1 MLTTLSYNDKVLII
15 KKTPE
20 SEIPMPSNPSFL
32 RNGKTLI
39 FDVLNH
45 EKTSAIP
52 WVPFSGVHVGKLK
65 NYAADT
71 VLQDGEKLLESLLEA
86 NRLYAPDGQPVVFDL
101 QIEAEILGC
110 NLLWVHNSP
119 PTVVDH
125 PLQSNPAIPEKMPTP
140 EDGRLP
146 IILDVMR
153 RMKTAVG
160 EHTALYGLI
169 TGPFTLAAHLRGT
182 DIFMDMVDQPDYVI
196 ELLDYCRRFVQQI
209 ASFYIDA
216 GMDVIAVVDPMISQ
230 ISPRHF
236 KRFMT
241 DPFTTLFDSIRAQ
254 EHFSAFFVCGD
265 ATKNI
270 ENMCLTKPDCIAVD
284 ENINMATAQLI
295 TQQYN
300 ITLQGNIPLTTRML
314 LGQQEDNMQ
323 YVLELMDTL
332 DHHNLI
338 ISPGC
343 DMPYDTP
350 VENVIAVAEA
360 IRNPEQTRLV
370 LENYKAKD
378 VDLSSVILPD
388 YKNLEKPLM
397 EVFTLDSSA
406 CAACA
411 YMLAAAERAAEALS
425 GQVDMVEYKITK
437 AENIARLMKMEVKN
451 LPSILINGELKF
463 SSLIPPQQELIETLQ
478 RYLKK

>member
-1 MLTTLSYNDKVLII
+1 MQQKTSY
-15 KKTPE
+15 
-20 SEIPMPSNPSFL
+20 L
-32 RNGKTLI
+32 RNGKKLI

-45 EKTSAIP
+45 QETAGIP

-65 NYAADT
+65 NYHADT
-71 VLQDGEKLLESLLEA
+71 VLQDGEKLLECLLEA

-110 NLLWVHNSP
+110 NLLWVHDSP

-125 PLQSNPAIPEKMPTP
+125 PLQSNPTIPEILPTP
-140 EDGRLP
+140 QDGRLP
-146 IILDVMR
+146 MILDVMQK
-153 RMKTAVG
+153 MKSAVG

-169 TGPFTLAAHLRGT
+169 TGPFTLASHLRGT
-182 DIFMDMVDQPDYVI
+182 DIFMDMVDQPEYVI
-196 ELLDYCRRFVQQI
+196 DLLDYCRRFVQKI
-209 ASFYIDA
+209 AQYYIHA

-236 KRFMT
+236 TRFMSQ
-241 DPFTTLFDSIRAQ
+241 PFTELFNSIREQ
-254 EHFSAFFVCGD
+254 GKFSAFFVCGD

-270 ENMCLTKPDCIAVD
+270 ESMCSTGPDCIAVD
-284 ENINMATAQLI
+284 ENIDMVAAQPI
-295 TQQYN
+295 TQKYN

-323 YVLELMDTL
+323 YVIQLLDSL
-332 DHHNLI
+332 DHQNLI

-350 VENVIAVAEA
+350 IENVIAVAEA
-360 IRNPEQTRLV
+360 IRNPEQTRLI
-370 LENYKAKD
+370 LENYKAND
-378 VDLSSVILPD
+378 IDLSSVILPD
-388 YKNLEKPLM
+388 YKNLKKPLM

-406 CAACA
+406 CAACS
-411 YMLAAAERAAEALS
+411 YMLAAAERAAESLNGA
-425 GQVDMVEYKITK
+425 VDMVEYKITK

-451 LPSILINGELKF
+451 LTAILINGELKF
-463 SSLIPPQQELIETLQ
+463 SSLIHPQQELIDTLKS
-478 RYLKK
+478 YLPSNSD

>member
-1 MLTTLSYNDKVLII
+1 MQ
-15 KKTPE
+15 P
-20 SEIPMPSNPSFL
+20 NPSFL
-32 RNGKTLI
+32 RNGKKIIL
-39 FDVLNH
+39 DVLNH
-45 EKTSAIP
+45 KETSDIP

-125 PLQSNPAIPEKMPTP
+125 PLESDQTIPEKMPTP

-146 IILDVMR
+146 MILDVMR
-153 RMKTAVG
+153 KMKSSVG

-169 TGPFTLAAHLRGT
+169 TGPFTLASHLRGT
-182 DIFMDMVDQPDYVI
+182 NIFMDMIDQPEYVI

-209 ASFYIDA
+209 ASFYMDA

-236 KRFMT
+236 RRFMT
-241 DPFTTLFDSIRAQ
+241 EPFTTLFDYIREQ
-254 EHFSAFFVCGD
+254 GRFSAFFVCGD

-270 ENMCLTKPDCIAVD
+270 ESMCLTKPDCIAVD
-284 ENINMATAQLI
+284 ENIDMAAAQPI

-360 IRNPEQTRLV
+360 IRNPEQTRLI

-388 YKNLEKPLM
+388 YKNLARPLM

-411 YMLAAAERAAEALS
+411 YMLAAAERATETLNGA
-425 GQVDMVEYKITK
+425 VDMVEYKITK

-451 LPSILINGELKF
+451 LPAILINGELKF

-478 RYLKK
+478 RHIQK